1 MGYLLNAELDA
12 YNHDDETPS
21 DDVSDPSRYLAVEQS
36 LEEWQQGDVALKP
49 AEFIYRSL
57 SALPVTATPIETTE
71 VSETLSA
78 ESPGLV
84 VISQTCDIQ
93 RAVSERPY
101 VLVSPL
107 VGCPESFPIDQVKKG
122 LRPQYVIVPA
132 VASLNL
138 VADLDQVM
146 TVEKPLL
153 ASWHRTRGCRDDEE
167 LREFASSLGR
177 KFSRFAFPDDFVRW
191 ISKFRESIKG
201 KHGAPLSEEGTAL
214 RALREIR
221 VTATPTWN
229 APELELFFHF
239 VREEDQPNG
248 PSKPWY
254 HWLGFWLNSLKPAG
268 RFKRVDG
275 VVLPPS
281 NISMGDYLVSDRL
294 DLDHLSRSV

>member
-1 MGYLLNAELDA
+1 
-12 YNHDDETPS
+12 
-21 DDVSDPSRYLAVEQS
+21 VSDRSRYFAVEKS
-36 LEEWQQGDVALKP
+36 LEDWQQGDLTLESV
-49 AEFIYRSL
+49 EFIYKSL
-57 SALPVTATPIETTE
+57 AALPVTAPPSETTE

-101 VLVSPL
+101 VLMSPL
-107 VGCPESFPIDQVKKG
+107 MTCPESFPIDEVEKG
-122 LRPQYVIVPA
+122 LRPQYALVPA

-153 ASWHRTRGCRDDEE
+153 VSWHRTRGCRNDEE
-167 LREFASSLGR
+167 LREFASNLAR
-177 KFSRFAFPDDFVRW
+177 KFSRFAFPNDFMRW
-191 ISKFRESIKG
+191 IGKFRDSIKG
-201 KHGAPLSEEGTAL
+201 KHGSSFSEEGAAL

-221 VTATPTWN
+221 VTATPTWH
-229 APELELFFHF
+229 ASEIELFFHF
-239 VREEDQPNG
+239 VREEDEPNG

-254 HWLGFWLNSLKPAG
+254 HWLGLWLSSLKPAG
-268 RFKRVDG
+268 RFKRVEG

-281 NISMGDYLVSDRL
+281 NILMSDYLVSDRL